1 MKQLLLVLSFVPMT
15 FGSQAVPTV
24 DGTWRS
30 DSQNYWTRDRGERW
44 VSLQLE
50 RRDDERNGFSVPAQ
64 DVPALV
70 DDRAAGPVRFT
81 LTRDAGTFAFEGR
94 IDAGRG
100 SGTFQFS
107 ANPDYLSGMARL
119 GYANLSSDEVWRG
132 SVPPPGGR
140 DLAAAVRR
148 GDQNGGGGGALPA
161 PSHR

>member
-1 MKQLLLVLSFVPMT
+1 MKQLLLILSFVPMT
-15 FGSQAVPTV
+15 FGSQAVTTV

-44 VSLQLE
+44 VSLQLQ

-119 GYANLSSDEVWRG
+119 GYANQQ
-132 SVPPPGGR
+132 PAIPKPK
-140 DLAAAVRR
+140 AARPK
-148 GDQNGGGGGALPA
+148 DQ
-161 PSHR
+161 